1 MRVNRSDLGLA
12 LLLATAAA
20 IANPLEAQLKL
31 DLCRTANPNAVVP
44 LGTSTPVNSTSTS
57 GSYFA
62 PTCYRYVVDVKPSM
76 TTNGWLIGVTA
87 GAASLPGNVKNAAGF
102 AVPVN
107 ATDCG
112 SYAQL
117 TTFYKRAAGE
127 REFTRVHGV
136 STSGVWNGSTCVV
149 QPPAWKDQTDIVNA
163 TYRIA
168 VGVKMANT
176 WRGVIGRATATQ
188 IPR

>member
-1 MRVNRSDLGLA
+1 MRVNRSQLGLS
-12 LLLATAAA
+12 LLLAAAA
-20 IANPLEAQLKL
+20 GVASPVEAQLKL
-31 DLCRTANPNAVVP
+31 DLCRTATPQATVA
-44 LGTSTPVNSTSTS
+44 LGTSAPANSTTTS
-57 GSYFA
+57 GGYFA
-62 PTCYRYVVDVKPSM
+62 PTCYRYVVDVKPSV
-76 TTNGWLIGVTA
+76 TTNDWGIGVTA

-102 AVPVN
+102 AVPAN
-107 ATDCG
+107 PTDCG

-136 STSGVWNGSTCVV
+136 STNGVWNGSTCVV
-149 QPPAWKDQTDIVNA
+149 QPPAWKDQTNVVNA

-176 WRGVIGRATATQ
+176 WRGVTGRATATQ
-188 IPR
+188 IPK